1 VAIDTLLAQI
11 LDGSAV
17 VSWGVAELA
26 TGWST
31 TEAAVT
37 MRESASGTVVDG
49 DKWFVEGADSAA
61 AVVLAASQQKRP
73 KLVVLTLPNPA
84 VAVSRSHTI
93 DPTRRLCHVQLGG
106 AVVAPSSVFDIEPE
120 VLQRA
125 VDGLTLL
132 ISADAAGACGRLLEM
147 TVQYADQR
155 VAFGR
160 RIAEYQVIKHRCAD
174 MCAWTETISAAV
186 RAAANALDARDPAAP
201 RLVSSAKH
209 LASDLGARLAGE
221 ALQIH
226 GGIGFTWD
234 HDLHLYLR
242 RLLAD
247 ATLFGD
253 ADAHAEL
260 VVASLA
266 ADVVR

>member
-1 VAIDTLLAQI
+1 L
-11 LDGSAV
+11 
-17 VSWGVAELA
+17 
-26 TGWST
+26 
-31 TEAAVT
+31 
-37 MRESASGTVVDG
+37 
-49 DKWFVEGADSAA
+49 
-61 AVVLAASQQKRP
+61 
-73 KLVVLTLPNPA
+73 
-84 VAVSRSHTI
+84 HTI
-93 DPTRRLCHVQLGG
+93 DPTRRLCHVQLDG

-120 VLQRA
+120 ALQRA

-132 ISADAAGACGRLLEM
+132 ISADAAGACARLLEM
-147 TVQYADQR
+147 TVHHADHR

-174 MCAWTETISAAV
+174 MCAWTETIGAAV
-186 RAAANALDARDPAAP
+186 RAAAHALDARDPAGP

-209 LASDLGARLAGE
+209 LASSLGVHLAGE

-242 RLLAD
+242 RLHAD

-253 ADAHAEL
+253 ADTHAER
-260 VVASLA
+260 VVASLSV
-266 ADVVR
+266 DLLP